1 MDRRGFRNQ
10 YGFEEV
16 YSALFVD
23 FDNIFT
29 RLEEIEPSGHMCL
42 LPTRSAGL
50 SGWKHTL

>member
-23 FDNIFT
+23 FDNIYT
-29 RLEEIEPSGHMCL
+29 RLEEIEPSAQRRVSR
-42 LPTRSAGL
+42 TT
-50 SGWKHTL
+50 K